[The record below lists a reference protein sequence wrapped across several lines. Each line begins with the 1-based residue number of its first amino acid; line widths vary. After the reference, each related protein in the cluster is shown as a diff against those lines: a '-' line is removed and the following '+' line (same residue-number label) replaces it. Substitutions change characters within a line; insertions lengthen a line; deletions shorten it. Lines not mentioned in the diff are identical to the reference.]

1 MLSWGVENTLTLFPI
16 RDTKLMNGLNGW
28 GVFEWEYGI
37 QAYLWESWMVK
48 TRQSQSY
55 ISNLKEYIK
64 YVFCLLYFI
73 KTVK

>member
-1 MLSWGVENTLTLFPI
+1 
-16 RDTKLMNGLNGW
+16 MNGLNGW

-64 YVFCLLYFI
+64 FAHLPSDLLETGFGERASARAPPHPPRAR
-73 KTVK
+73 

>member
-1 MLSWGVENTLTLFPI
+1 
-16 RDTKLMNGLNGW
+16 MNGLNGW